1 MLLLKK
7 KLLFTNLLFFSLT
20 LFLFSYNDSAV
31 SNKAVNRPG
40 IEELRA
46 GFINPPDS
54 ARPGVYWY
62 FMEGSISKEGMTKDL
77 ESMKKAG
84 IGNVLFIEVNVG
96 VPRGPVNFLS
106 DEWMAL
112 FKHAVDECRRLGISM
127 MLGIG
132 PAWTGSGGPWV
143 TPGQSMQH
151 LVSSTLQVTG
161 SENTQIK
168 LPLPTPKKPYFG
180 EGPFTP
186 ELKKQWDDF
195 YEDIAVLAFPST
207 DGTKKIDDTDE
218 KALYYRAPYTSGPS
232 VKPYLASTVDYDNVP
247 ANALISKKK
256 VIDLTTKL
264 QPDGTLNWQAPA
276 GKWTIMRFGR
286 RNNGATTRPAPV
298 QGLGFESDKFDTT
311 ALNKQLEEYLGK
323 ILSKIGTQDKNSAG
337 GFKTLFMDSWES
349 GSQNWTPNFRQ
360 EFVKRRGYDP
370 LPFYPVYA
378 GNIVE
383 SREISERFLWDLRQ
397 TSQELILEYHA
408 LHIKKYGRQ
417 HGLNLAIEP
426 YDMNPTA
433 DLELGAIADIPAA
446 EFWSKSFG
454 FNTAYS
460 CIEAASI
467 AHVEG
472 KPIVLAEA
480 FTGNPPEGWRQY
492 PGSMKEQG
500 DWAFAMGLNKFYY
513 HTFAHKPFND
523 SLQPGMTMGP
533 YGVHWDR
540 KQTWWPMAADYHR
553 YISRCQFILQQGKAV
568 ADVLYLTPEGSP
580 HVFLP
585 PPSALTGNDTIP
597 DKKGYNFDGCSPGQ
611 LYAATVKDNK
621 VVFPGGASY
630 KLLVLPAVKTMTPA
644 LLEKI
649 RSLIKDG
656 ATVIGIPPIKSP
668 GLSGFPGCDQKI
680 KSVAKEIW
688 GGIEPP
694 ASQGEHA
701 YGKGKV
707 VWGGQLTAAKKN
719 TMYPDYDL
727 TATLLKQAGVLQDF
741 EASGPVRYN
750 HRTFDNMDIYFVA
763 NRTNQL
769 MSASCKFRTAM
780 GTPELWDPLTG
791 ETRMLPEFTNS
802 NGQTTIPLQFESYQ
816 SFFIVFAN
824 SKIKTSSE
832 KKNFPAKLNVA
843 TLNTSWKVS
852 FDPKWGGP
860 ENINFD
866 HLVDWTTRPEEGIRY
881 YSGIAVY
888 SQAFDFPVAG
898 NKGDKK
904 LYLDLGEVKN
914 MARIKLNGQYLG
926 VVWTAPWKVDITS
939 AVKQKNNQ
947 LEIEVANLWPNRLI
961 GDEQFPNDGVKNGK
975 WPEWLLKGEK
985 RTSGRY
991 TFTTYNPYKKDSP
1004 LLKSGLI
1011 GPVTI
1016 QQTEF

>member
-20 LFLFSYNDSAV
+20 LFLYSYNDSAV
-31 SNKAVNRPG
+31 SHKAVDKLG

-106 DEWMAL
+106 DEWMVL

-161 SENTQIK
+161 SENLPIK
-168 LPLPTPKKPYFG
+168 LPLPIPKKPYFG

-186 ELKKQWDDF
+186 DLKKQWQDF

-218 KALYYRAPYTSGPS
+218 KALYYRAPYTSAPS
-232 VKPYLASTVDYDNVP
+232 VKPYLASAVDYDSVP
-247 ANALISKKK
+247 ASALILKKQ

-264 QPDGTLNWQAPA
+264 QPDGTLNWKAPA

-298 QGLGFESDKFDTT
+298 QGLGFESDKFDTI
-311 ALNKQLEEYLGK
+311 ALNKQFEEYLGK
-323 ILSKIGTQDKNSAG
+323 ILNKVGTQDKNSAG

-417 HGLNLAIEP
+417 HGLNIAIEP

-454 FNTAYS
+454 FNSAYS
-460 CIEAASI
+460 CIEATSI

-472 KPIVLAEA
+472 KPVVLAEA
-480 FTGNPPEGWRQY
+480 FTGEASEGWKQY
-492 PGSMKEQG
+492 PGSMKDQG

-553 YISRCQFILQQGKAV
+553 YISRCQFILQQGRAV
-568 ADVLYLTPEGSP
+568 ADILYLTPEGSP

-585 PPSALTGNDTIP
+585 PPSALIGNDTIP
-597 DKKGYNFDGCSPGQ
+597 DRKGYNFDGCSPGQ

-630 KLLVLPAVKTMTPA
+630 RLLVLPAVKTMTQG

-649 RSLIKDG
+649 RLLIKDG
-656 ATVIGIPPIKSP
+656 AIVIGEAPVKSP
-668 GLSGFPGCDQKI
+668 GLSGFPESDQKI
-680 KSVAKEIW
+680 KAVAKEIW
-688 GGIEPP
+688 GGLEPP
-694 ASQGEHA
+694 ASQSEHA
-701 YGKGKV
+701 FGKGKV
-707 VWGGQLTAAKKN
+707 IWGGKLTTTKKN
-719 TMYPDYDL
+719 TLYPEYDF
-727 TATLLKQAGVLQDF
+727 TATLLKEAGVPQDF
-741 EASGPVRYN
+741 EASGPVRYS
-750 HRTFDNMDIYFVA
+750 HRSFNNMDIYFVA
-763 NRTNQL
+763 NRTNRL
-769 MSASCKFRTAM
+769 MSASCKFRTAK

-791 ETRMLPEFTNS
+791 KTRMLPEFSNS

-824 SKIKTSSE
+824 GKTKTSSG
-832 KKNFPAKLNVA
+832 KKNFPAKKHVA

-860 ENINFD
+860 ENITFD
-866 HLVDWTTRPEEGIRY
+866 HLVDWTTRSEEGIRY

-888 SQAFDFPVAG
+888 SQTFDLPVTG
-898 NKGDKK
+898 NKSDKK

-914 MARIKLNGQYLG
+914 MARIKLNGQDLG
-926 VVWTAPWKVDITS
+926 VVWTDPWKVDITN

-985 RTSGRY
+985 RTSGRF

>member
-1 MLLLKK
+1 MFLFKRLLLTKV
-7 KLLFTNLLFFSLT
+7 LVFFVTLGFYSCYNTSVTNRT
-20 LFLFSYNDSAV
+20 VDN
-31 SNKAVNRPG
+31 PG
-40 IEELRA
+40 IEELKA
-46 GFINPPDS
+46 GFANPPDS
-54 ARPGVYWY
+54 TRPGVYWY

-77 ESMKKAG
+77 ESMKKVG

-112 FKHAVDECRRLGISM
+112 FKHAVDECRRLGIVM

-143 TPGQSMQH
+143 TGSQSMQH
-151 LVSSTLQVTG
+151 LVSSTVQLSG
-161 SENTQIK
+161 SETGPIK
-168 LPLPTPKKPYFG
+168 LPLPAPKKPYFG

-186 ELKKQWDDF
+186 ELKKQWQDF
-195 YEDIAVLAFPST
+195 YEDVAVLAFPST
-207 DGTKKIDDTDE
+207 DGTKKISDADE
-218 KALYYRAPYTSGPS
+218 KALYYRAPYTSAPA
-232 VKPYLASTVDYDNVP
+232 VKPYLSSSVDYDNIP
-247 ANALISKKK
+247 AGASIPKKQI
-256 VIDLTTKL
+256 IDLTGKL
-264 QPDGTLNWQAPA
+264 QPDGTLNWKAPE

-298 QGLGFESDKFDTT
+298 QGLGFESDKFDTV
-311 ALNKQLEEYLGK
+311 ALNKQLQEYLGK
-323 ILSKIGTQDKNSAG
+323 IINKLGTKKNNVPG

-360 EFVKRRGYDP
+360 EFTKRRGYDP

-383 SREISERFLWDLRQ
+383 SPEISERFLWDLRQ
-397 TSQELILEYHA
+397 TSQELILEFHA

-417 HGLNLAIEP
+417 YGLNLAIEP

-446 EFWSKSFG
+446 EFWSKNFG
-454 FNTAYS
+454 FNSAFS
-460 CIEAASI
+460 CIEATSI

-472 KPIVLAEA
+472 KSVVLAEA
-480 FTGNPPEGWRQY
+480 FTGESTEGWKQY
-492 PGSMKEQG
+492 PGSMKDQG

-540 KQTWWPMAADYHR
+540 KQTWWPMALDYHR
-553 YISRCQFILQQGKAV
+553 YISRCQFILQKGKAV
-568 ADVLYLTPEGSP
+568 ADILYLTPEGSP

-585 PPSALTGNDTIP
+585 PPSALIGNDTIP

-611 LYAATVKDNK
+611 LYKASVKNHK

-630 KLLVLPAVKTMTPA
+630 ELLVLPAVKTMTPA

-649 RSLIKDG
+649 RALINDG
-656 ATVIGIPPIKSP
+656 ASVIGIPPVKSP
-668 GLSGFPGCDQKI
+668 GLSDFPECDQKI
-680 KSVAKEIW
+680 QSLAKEIW
-688 GGIEPP
+688 GSMEPP
-694 ASQGEHA
+694 TSQGEHA
-701 YGKGKV
+701 YGKGRV
-707 VWGGQLTAAKKN
+707 IWGGELTTVAKNTLYPEYSLTAA
-719 TMYPDYDL
+719 
-727 TATLLKQAGVLQDF
+727 LLKKAGISEDF
-741 EASGPVRYN
+741 ETSGQVRYT
-750 HRTFDNMDIYFVA
+750 HRTSNDMDIYFVA

-769 MSASCKFRTAM
+769 ITTSCSFRTTK

-791 ETRMLPEFTNS
+791 KTRILTEFNSS
-802 NGQTTIPLQFESYQ
+802 NGRTSIPLQFEPYQ

-824 SKIKTSSE
+824 GKSAQSPV
-832 KKNFPAKLNVA
+832 KKNFPAKQEVAALNA
-843 TLNTSWKVS
+843 PWKVS

-860 ENINFD
+860 ENTTFD
-866 HLVDWTTRPEEGIRY
+866 HLVDWTTRVEDGIRY

-888 SQAFDFPVAG
+888 SQTFDITPTG
-898 NKGDKK
+898 NNSNKK

-914 MARIKLNGQYLG
+914 MARVRLNGQDLG

-961 GDEQFPNDGVKNGK
+961 GDERLPNDGIKNGK
-975 WPEWLLKGEK
+975 WPDWLLKGEK

-991 TFTTYNPYKKDSP
+991 TFTTYNPYKKESP